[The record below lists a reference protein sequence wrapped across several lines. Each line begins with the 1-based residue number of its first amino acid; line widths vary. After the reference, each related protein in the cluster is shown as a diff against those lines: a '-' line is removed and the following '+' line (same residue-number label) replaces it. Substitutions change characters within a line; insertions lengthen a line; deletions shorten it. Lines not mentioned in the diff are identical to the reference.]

1 MTFNVVCETDASA
14 GRAMATRRGVGRVR
28 HLDARLW
35 LQQLCA
41 ESVFQVRARP
51 GEHNEADLETKI
63 CRFQMIDLAF
73 ERKNPFDRQWVGAHG
88 WWRRLSQRLPCTCQ
102 EREEHVRDKR
112 AGSGSVGMVIVILM
126 VLSDGPLANPN
137 GEMTVVGRR
146 RPTRMLRNYN
156 KWKISSIFMRR
167 CSNPDSSWNP
177 TANNAEMW
185 I

>member
-73 ERKNPFDRQWVGAHG
+73 ERKTPSTANGLELMDGGDDSLKDCRVLVRNVRNMCETSGWFWICGNGHCDPDGA
-88 WWRRLSQRLPCTCQ
+88 
-102 EREEHVRDKR
+102 
-112 AGSGSVGMVIVILM
+112 
-126 VLSDGPLANPN
+126 
-137 GEMTVVGRR
+137 VGR
-146 RPTRMLRNYN
+146 
-156 KWKISSIFMRR
+156 
-167 CSNPDSSWNP
+167 
-177 TANNAEMW
+177 TAC
-185 I
+185 